1 MGNEKPKDDFM
12 ANVLKINNNGVFGKQ
27 MENVR
32 NRVEIEL
39 VKSNE
44 KRYIKVLSQPTFK
57 RRTIFSENL
66 VAVHKNKKEIK
77 LDKPLINGLIIL
89 ELSKYLMY
97 DFYYNVL
104 KKKYGNKIKVLF
116 TDTDSLTVEVETED
130 IYVDMNNMKNYYDC
144 SEYPKSHAIYSTKNQ
159 AVPGKFK
166 DEMKGNIMT
175 EFIGLRSKLYSF
187 KYEDPYDENDHENV
201 LIHLRDLFNEKSHK
215 EKKVCKG
222 IKRCVIENK
231 LKTDDY
237 NDVLINKKQLTRDMN
252 LIKSKHHKVNTIN
265 VSKIALSCFD
275 NKRHILDDGIT
286 SLAYGHYF
294 LK

>member
-1 MGNEKPKDDFM
+1 MF
-12 ANVLKINNNGVFGKQ
+12 VLK
-27 MENVR
+27 
-32 NRVEIEL
+32 
-39 VKSNE
+39 SN
-44 KRYIKVLSQPTFK
+44 F
-57 RRTIFSENL
+57 RRAIRRPIGICHL
-66 VAVHKNKKEIK
+66 PPDVHKNIV
-77 LDKPLINGLIIL
+77 LDETLDRESINYIIQCP
-89 ELSKYLMY
+89 
-97 DFYYNVL
+97 FRL
-104 KKKYGNKIKVLF
+104 KNLLF
-116 TDTDSLTVEVETED
+116 QKAD
-130 IYVDMNNMKNYYDC
+130 
-144 SEYPKSHAIYSTKNQ
+144 PKTS
-159 AVPGKFK
+159 VPGKFK

-231 LKTDDY
+231 LNTDDY

-275 NKRHILDDGIT
+275 NKRYILDDGIT